1 MSLDRFEIVVVSI
14 DTGRRRPLGSLKV
27 SGRITL
33 TITRRTLLVALVA
46 GQGAGLCLAPWTT
59 VLWLFRVARKSQC
72 LNVGRDEREHVI

>member
-59 VLWLFRVARKSQC
+59 VLWLFRVARGSQYGNESKDSKHKST
-72 LNVGRDEREHVI
+72 